1 MGIQIGAKPDSGFD
15 DPIGMLKDCHRR
27 IEQFLRILG
36 VVIERAAGR
45 KLTEE
50 EASAVQASL
59 SYFRSG
65 GKRHTADEEQSLFPR
80 MRSECAADESCDL
93 NRLEQDHSFADE
105 WHAKVDALYTQ
116 WIADASLTLEDQIA
130 LKDAT
135 GQLAQL
141 YAAHIEVEETVVFPF
156 AARALSPESIAAIG
170 QEFKTRRS

>member
-1 MGIQIGAKPDSGFD
+1 MGVQIGAKPDSGFD
-15 DPIGMLKDCHRR
+15 NPIGMLKDCHRR

-65 GKRHTADEEQSLFPR
+65 GRRHTADEEESLFPR
-80 MRSECAADESCDL
+80 LRSECEADDSCDL
-93 NRLEQDHSFADE
+93 SRLEEDHQFADE
-105 WHAKVDALYTQ
+105 WHAKVDALFTK
-116 WIADASLTLEDQIA
+116 WIADAALTPEDQKA

-141 YAAHIEVEETVVFPF
+141 YAAHIEVEETVVFPL
-156 AARALSPESIAAIG
+156 AARALSKESLAAIG
-170 QEFKTRRS
+170 EEFRARRG